1 MLGLEI
7 DLSYSSLLLYLS
19 ILVLSSFILLYIF
32 LQVTTQKL
40 PNLHRYELEKS
51 FVDSSTGKRIPFPS
65 IHDPPSLS
73 MSIIVP
79 SYKEE
84 ARLPIMLDEAMD
96 YLQSRAKREPDFT
109 YEIIVVD
116 DGSTDSTTEVALG
129 YSSRY
134 GSEKIRVLT
143 LTKNRGKGG
152 AVRLGTLSARGQ
164 LVLFADADAATD
176 IRDLDRMEKRLHEIT
191 DKDGLGMTIGSRVHL
206 QDDAIAKRNF
216 FRSLLMYIFNYCVF
230 ILCVRNI
237 KDTQCGFKLFTRKT
251 AARIF
256 MCIHVERWAFDVEVL
271 YIAQKLNIPIGEV
284 AVNWKEVD
292 GSKVVPILTGMQ
304 MARDIFFIRMRYSF
318 SIWKFGLSDTKQ
330 D

>member
-1 MLGLEI
+1 MLDL
-7 DLSYSSLLLYLS
+7 DLSYTSLLLYLS
-19 ILVLSSFILLYIF
+19 TLVLSSFVLLYIF
-32 LQVTTQKL
+32 LRVTTQKL

-51 FVDSSTGKRIPFPS
+51 FVDSSTGKRVLFPS
-65 IHDPPSLS
+65 IHDHPSLHL
-73 MSIIVP
+73 SIVVP

-84 ARLPIMLDEAMD
+84 ERLPIMLDESMD
-96 YLQSRAKREPDFT
+96 YLQARAKREPDFT
-109 YEIIVVD
+109 FEIIVVD

-134 GSEKIRVLT
+134 GSDIIRVLT

-152 AVRLGTLSARGQ
+152 AVRLGTLSARGRF
-164 LVLFADADAATD
+164 VLFADADAATD
-176 IRDLDRMEKRLHEIT
+176 IRDLDRMEKKLHDIT
-191 DKDGLGMTIGSRVHL
+191 DKDGLGITIGSRVHL
-206 QDDAIAKRNF
+206 QDDAVAKRNF
-216 FRSLLMYIFNYCVF
+216 FRNLLMHIFHYCVF
-230 ILCVRNI
+230 IMCVRNI

-256 MCIHVERWAFDVEVL
+256 MSIHVERWAFDVEVL

-292 GSKVVPILTGMQ
+292 GSKIVPLFSALQ
-304 MARDIFFIRMRYSF
+304 MARDIFFIRMRYGF
-318 SIWKFGLSDTKQ
+318 SIWNFGLSDTKR